1 MNAPHSA
8 GRADSPAISRGG
20 RTGRTWRDIRD
31 IEHLDEVLIAVE
43 QLPPQRFQVF
53 LKRGRAAFKP
63 AIPPMGHFELSI
75 MKDTIKRLTK
85 GKVTPAAATVW

>member
-1 MNAPHSA
+1 
-8 GRADSPAISRGG
+8 
-20 RTGRTWRDIRD
+20 
-31 IEHLDEVLIAVE
+31 VLIAVE

-85 GKVTPAAATVW
+85 GKSHQRPQTVW